1 MKRYTDGTEDAV
13 HDREERYQRSAER
26 EHHQREEQLLEELA
40 AAHRLREM
48 MVSIMSHDL
57 RNPLTLI
64 VGYSGLIKEQ
74 SDDEIVR
81 RFADKIGAAAMQNN
95 EMIEDIKT
103 YSRVKM
109 GVSES
114 DLEAIDLNA
123 MLSDILRSLDGK
135 IEERDIKIDITY
147 QTDKKFPVLGTELL
161 KNAFLNTIDNAI
173 KYSPEHSTVTLTL
186 DGAES
191 DWIFGVSDHGNGIP
205 DADKE
210 AVFERF
216 MRKDKRGIKGTGIGL
231 AITRSVVDA
240 HNGNVRI
247 EDNPGGGCIFYITV
261 PKA

>member
-1 MKRYTDGTEDAV
+1 MKQYTDGTEEDV
-13 HDREERYQRSAER
+13 HDMGQSYQRSAER
-26 EHHQREEQLLEELA
+26 ERHKREEQLLEELA

-48 MVSIMSHDL
+48 LVSIMSHDL
-57 RNPLTLI
+57 KNPLSLI

-74 SDDEIVR
+74 SGDEIVR

-103 YSRVKM
+103 YSKVTE
-109 GVSES
+109 GVSKK
-114 DLEAIDLNA
+114 DLGEIDLNA
-123 MLSDILRSLDGK
+123 MLSDILRFLEGK
-135 IEERDIKIDITY
+135 IEERGITIDMKY
-147 QTDKKFPVLGTELL
+147 QTDKKFPVHGTELL

-173 KYSPEHSTVTLTL
+173 KYSPEYSTVTLTL

-191 DWIFGVSDHGNGIP
+191 DWIFGVSDRGDGIP
-205 DADKE
+205 DDEKG

-216 MRKDKRGIKGTGIGL
+216 MRKDKRGIKGAGIGL